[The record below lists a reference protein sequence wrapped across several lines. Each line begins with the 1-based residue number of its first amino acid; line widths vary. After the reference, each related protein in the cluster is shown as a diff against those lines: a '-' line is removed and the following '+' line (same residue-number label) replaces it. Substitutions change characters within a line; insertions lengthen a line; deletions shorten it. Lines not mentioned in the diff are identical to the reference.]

1 MQLDLIRPK
10 YLGDF
15 IDLTDG
21 NLDVVCLT
29 EKELVQA
36 HIAELLIEH
45 LDEFDRLLRDL
56 IS

>member
-1 MQLDLIRPK
+1 MQLDLIRRK
-10 YLGDF
+10 YLSYL
-15 IDLTDG
+15 IDLSDG

-29 EKELVQA
+29 EKELVEA